1 MEFSF
6 RIDDTHSIYSPGF
19 VVFYEPLVA
28 NLHEMLRIAGDVK
41 RLRPHCKTHKIREIA
56 EMQGA
61 AGIDKFKCATFAE
74 AEMLARAGATDIF
87 LAYNL
92 VGPNIER
99 AVQYVTQ
106 YPDVSLLVTADHRSP
121 LEQLS
126 AAMGSAGREIGVLLD
141 LDSGMHR
148 TGRPADD
155 EALQLYGQVV
165 DLPGVTPAGLHLY
178 DGQNHQTDLDQR
190 RSAVLDGWQV
200 ATEFRNQL
208 TGRGWPVPRIVAGGT
223 GSFPIFAELD
233 DAGLELSPGTPV
245 FFDSGYAARFPD
257 LNFVPAARILTRVIS
272 CPTSSHICLD
282 LGTKA
287 CASDPPMG
295 SRMVIPDLP
304 EARQVI
310 HNEEHLVLETELAER
325 YSPGDEL
332 LVIPCH
338 VCPTTALYQ
347 HVHVIREGQLWTT
360 WNVVARDRV
369 LSV

>member
-56 EMQGA
+56 EMQ

-155 EALQLYGQVV
+155 EALHAGPDEQVGPPGHQRPTV
-165 DLPGVTPAGLHLY
+165 DARTLNASVAV
-178 DGQNHQTDLDQR
+178 
-190 RSAVLDGWQV
+190 RS
-200 ATEFRNQL
+200 
-208 TGRGWPVPRIVAGGT
+208 
-223 GSFPIFAELD
+223 
-233 DAGLELSPGTPV
+233 
-245 FFDSGYAARFPD
+245 
-257 LNFVPAARILTRVIS
+257 
-272 CPTSSHICLD
+272 
-282 LGTKA
+282 
-287 CASDPPMG
+287 
-295 SRMVIPDLP
+295 
-304 EARQVI
+304 
-310 HNEEHLVLETELAER
+310 
-325 YSPGDEL
+325 
-332 LVIPCH
+332 H
-338 VCPTTALYQ
+338 V
-347 HVHVIREGQLWTT
+347 
-360 WNVVARDRV
+360 
-369 LSV
+369 